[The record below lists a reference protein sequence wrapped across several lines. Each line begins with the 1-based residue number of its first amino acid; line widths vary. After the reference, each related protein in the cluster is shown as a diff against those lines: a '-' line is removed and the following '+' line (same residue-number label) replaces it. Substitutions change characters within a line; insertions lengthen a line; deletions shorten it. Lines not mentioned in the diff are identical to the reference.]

1 MQRALAGHPPPQ
13 DAVTRRVLQ
22 AALGRGSE
30 ARCDAVVVS
39 GWLVRGDSWVESPP
53 RAGYPLDDVVC
64 VTARRNPEAQRKGP
78 HRCCRAFLQVS
89 PSGKSLQRLPQRLA
103 IRAPK
108 SRARIPARFRLVRTV
123 VALHDVEKSVARPER
138 VELG

>member
-53 RAGYPLDDVVC
+53 RAGYPLDDVAC

-78 HRCCRAFLQVS
+78 LRCCRAFLKFRRRGKCYSAFLKAS
-89 PSGKSLQRLPQRLA
+89 PSGLPSPVHGSQPAFALY
-103 IRAPK
+103 APLSPCTM
-108 SRARIPARFRLVRTV
+108 SRNPLPAPS
-123 VALHDVEKSVARPER
+123 A
-138 VELG
+138 